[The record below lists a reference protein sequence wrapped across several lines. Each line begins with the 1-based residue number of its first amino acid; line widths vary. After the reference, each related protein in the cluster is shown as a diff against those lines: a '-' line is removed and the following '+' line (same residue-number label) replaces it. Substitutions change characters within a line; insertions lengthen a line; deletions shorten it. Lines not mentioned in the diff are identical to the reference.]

1 MKGST
6 KTTVFM
12 KPTPLLIRWLA
23 ALTAGVAMFSPPASD
38 AAGLLIA
45 DGGLGGVLEI
55 QEHDV
60 KVTINN
66 GVAVTHVTQ
75 VFRNMEQRQVEA
87 LYTYPVPK
95 GASVANFSM
104 WINGKEM
111 VGEVLEKN
119 RAREIYDSYKQKRR
133 DPGLLE
139 QIDYR
144 TFEMRIF
151 PIAAGAEQKVQITYY
166 QELDVDH
173 DWATYVYPLAT
184 NTRGKADSRTTGR
197 FAINFDVQSA
207 IPISELESPSHPG
220 AFVIAKHT
228 EGYRQASL
236 EAKGGSL
243 AQDVVLACH
252 LQRPKTGI
260 DVLTSA
266 RAGEDGFFSVT
277 LTAGEDAPGKD
288 VGADYVFVLD
298 VSGSMRDDGKLLL
311 SKEAIG
317 AFLNELGPQD
327 RFEVMIFNIQPRLAF
342 NTKRGADEQAKQDA
356 LAFLSAAQANGGTVL
371 NPALITAY
379 KYADPDRP
387 LNVVILSDG
396 LTEQSERRALIELIG
411 SRPRNAKVFCIG
423 VGNDVNRPLLEQLAA
438 DSGGLASFL
447 SSGDNFARQAKA
459 FRRKLMNPVAT
470 DLQMTVSGS
479 GIEVFDMEPR
489 QMPNLFHGSPVR
501 VYGRYRGSGSARLSL
516 RGNLNGIEWKQS
528 ADLELP
534 REDASNPEI
543 ERMWAWHRI
552 DALLKTSERSGAR
565 EQVIPEVVR
574 LGEEFSIVTE
584 YTSFLVLENDAE
596 LQRWKIERRNAAR
609 LARDRQSQAARETT
623 LLALRQK
630 GVADLGPQRVSAEAK
645 PQPAQAPAA
654 APQPVNSPIAQTPPS
669 PATRSQSRDL
679 NVSSGNG
686 GGGSGPVGPLFLV
699 FSALLAR
706 LKRRAQT
713 ARG

>member
-1 MKGST
+1 
-6 KTTVFM
+6 M
-12 KPTPLLIRWLA
+12 KPTRFLLRCLA
-23 ALTAGVAMFSPPASD
+23 ALTAGAAILSPPAAD

-45 DGGLGGVLEI
+45 DGGFGGVLEI

-60 KVTINN
+60 KVIINN

-75 VFRNMEQRQVEA
+75 VFRNTEQRQVEA
-87 LYTYPVPK
+87 LYTFPVPK

-111 VGEVLEKN
+111 VGEVLEKK
-119 RAREIYDSYKQKRR
+119 RAREIYNSYKQVRR
-133 DPGLLE
+133 D
-139 QIDYR
+139 
-144 TFEMRIF
+144 
-151 PIAAGAEQKVQITYY
+151 
-166 QELDVDH
+166 
-173 DWATYVYPLAT
+173 
-184 NTRGKADSRTTGR
+184 
-197 FAINFDVQSA
+197 
-207 IPISELESPSHPG
+207 PG
-220 AFVIAKHT
+220 AFVIAKHA

-236 EAKGGSL
+236 ETKGGSL
-243 AQDVVLACH
+243 AQDVVLACQ

-288 VGADYVFVLD
+288 AGADYVFVLD

-311 SKEAIG
+311 SKDAIG
-317 AFLNELGPQD
+317 AFLNELGTED
-327 RFEVMIFNIQPRLAF
+327 RFEVMTFNIQPRLAF
-342 NTKRGADEQAKQDA
+342 NTKRGADAQAKHDA
-356 LAFLSAAQANGGTVL
+356 IAFLAAAQANGGTVL
-371 NPALITAY
+371 NPALTTAY

-396 LTEQSERRALIELIG
+396 LTEQSERRALLELIG
-411 SRPRNAKVFCIG
+411 ARPRNAKVFCIG
-423 VGNDVNRPLLEQLAA
+423 VGNDVNRPLLGQLAA

-447 SSGDNFARQAKA
+447 SSGDNFTRQAKA

-479 GIEVFDMEPR
+479 GIEVLDMEPR

-501 VYGRYRGSGSARLSL
+501 VYGRYRGNGSAKLSL
-516 RGNLNGIEWKQS
+516 RGNLNGVEWKQS

-534 REDASNPEI
+534 REDTSNPEI

-552 DALLKTSERSGAR
+552 DALLKTSERSGTR
-565 EQVIPEVVR
+565 EQVIPDVVR

-609 LARDRQSQAARETT
+609 LARDRQSQSTREIA
-623 LLALRQK
+623 LNALRQK
-630 GVADLGPQRVSAEAK
+630 AVADLGPQSASAETT
-645 PQPAQAPAA
+645 PQAAQVPAA
-654 APQPVNSPIAQTPPS
+654 APQPANAPIAQNPPS
-669 PATRSQSRDL
+669 PPTRSQSRDL
-679 NVSSGNG
+679 NVSNRSSGGG
-686 GGGSGPVGPLFLV
+686 GGGSGPVGPLFV
-699 FSALLAR
+699 AFSALLAR
-706 LKRRAQT
+706 LKRRGQT